1 MADTEKDTETQET
14 TVPCAEPE
22 SSEASAT
29 AAGEEDSDSNFGA
42 FSAYETAES
51 SDIKSSSDGEDD
63 SPSAPKTLEENAD
76 AAADTAPIMMMSSSS
91 LNENDFFDA
100 TSEETVGDADTSEET
115 AVVENVQPETD
126 IFGSV
131 DNTTAATTIT
141 DGLTSAVESQGVIIE
156 NSTDDSTDPFAAFD
170 AITDNIEGGGENESS
185 YIVDS
190 IQDSNIAT
198 AAIGEFE
205 EGTGS
210 NVNDKILAADDD
222 CNDPVADGDSP
233 IGMDELLDNGENTHT
248 ESGEKAPSSD
258 GTHQPDFTD
267 NGVSTLESNDPSEM
281 NNTDKADGTFSAF
294 DAFTEIHDAPPT
306 SLTALS
312 ANEAISVEGDTF
324 SDDES
329 DKQKDAVT
337 ETTAVD
343 TNDDIGQF
351 TAATPLEN
359 ASDENKDNGD
369 NAAFTSSDGADK
381 VDTEEGEAIPSSEDV
396 VQVIEKSTE
405 AANENPIIQDAD
417 LSAKDDDGDD
427 DDFGSFEETIPIQA
441 PQETLAEVIPTE
453 TTNDGIEGTLTPM
466 DNASDSTDRVGNFG
480 LASFETPMER
490 AAGNDNYEKDESIAV
505 VDESNDFGNFSNH
518 EIEKDTHV
526 EAAGE
531 GTNAF
536 GDFAA
541 STEENTM
548 SAMKEGVA
556 DAGEMA
562 DAELSD
568 FGGYSAPPPVEE
580 TPVDQETLE
589 KEDTALAEK
598 DATFVNATIE
608 STEDFGIFSAYKE
621 ENPTDEVD
629 VALTEKDEVPIEQ
642 AANASDDFGDFSA
655 PEEVDT
661 ALAETDVALTE
672 TDTALAETEVGL
684 TDETI
689 EDPSFGDFDGFSA
702 PPVEEADLVEEDSPM
717 ETETD
722 IALAETD
729 TALAET
735 EVAVTNETIEDPSFG
750 DFDGFS
756 SAEEDSP
763 METDTALTEKD
774 ITNTEEVIEDI
785 DDFGNFSAPKPVEV
799 ETTEAAETAGAD
811 DGLAEEDG
819 APAEITPQESD
830 DFGDFSTSAPSHVD
844 ASSNFADVPTPV
856 EAAVDESDEF
866 GDFGGFSS
874 PALED
879 GPSTEASKEE
889 GEESFGDFGDF
900 SATAPAVENDSE
912 QVVDFAAT
920 ASFPDAAVENDSE
933 QVDANDNSESKQSS
947 APDFG
952 DFGDFSTPVETEAT
966 KTEPVVEEPTVE
978 DDDGF
983 GDFGDFE
990 AFEEATPAETTP
1002 DKQQSTPDE
1011 TKATGGE
1018 VPNPQ
1023 LQPSQA
1029 ISDEDDDEF
1038 GDFGDFEES
1047 DATQEPA
1054 GKSEPIGPVV
1064 VLNENVRDIFEKSF
1078 QIDPAIDTAK
1088 RDSCIGL
1095 PFDVPMRT
1103 VLVSKTL
1110 EYTFRSLHFY

>member
-1 MADTEKDTETQET
+1 MADTETQEA

-51 SDIKSSSDGEDD
+51 SDIKSSSDDD
-63 SPSAPKTLEENAD
+63 SPSGNLEENAV
-76 AAADTAPIMMMSSSS
+76 AAATAPIMMSSSS
-91 LNENDFFDA
+91 LNENEFFDA
-100 TSEETVGDADTSEET
+100 TSEDAAGDAGVPDETLEET

-131 DNTTAATTIT
+131 DDTTAATTIP

-170 AITDNIEGGGENESS
+170 AITDNIEGGGTQKQNESS

-210 NVNDKILAADDD
+210 IVNDKILAA
-222 CNDPVADGDSP
+222 NDNYNGPVADGESP
-233 IGMDELLDNGENTHT
+233 IGTDELSENGENTHT
-248 ESGEKAPSSD
+248 ESGENPTLEAPSTD

-267 NGVSTLESNDPSEM
+267 NGVSALESNDPSEK
-281 NNTDKADGTFSAF
+281 NNADKADDAFSAS
-294 DAFTEIHDAPPT
+294 DAFTEIHDVPPT

-312 ANEAISVEGDTF
+312 ANEAISAEGDTF
-324 SDDES
+324 SHDES
-329 DKQKDAVT
+329 DKQIDTVT
-337 ETTAVD
+337 ETTAVY
-343 TNDDIGQF
+343 TKDDIGQF

-359 ASDENKDNGD
+359 VPNENEDNGD
-369 NAAFTSSDGADK
+369 NVAFKSSDGADK
-381 VDTEEGEAIPSSEDV
+381 VDTEEGEALPSLEDV

-417 LSAKDDDGDD
+417 LSAKEDDGDD
-427 DDFGSFEETIPIQA
+427 EDFGSFEETIPIQA
-441 PQETLAEVIPTE
+441 PQETFAEVEPAE
-453 TTNDGIEGTLTPM
+453 TTNDGIEESPCPM
-466 DNASDSTDRVGNFG
+466 DNASDSPDHVDNFG

-518 EIEKDTHV
+518 EVEKDTHF
-526 EAAGE
+526 EAAVE

-536 GDFAA
+536 GDFSA
-541 STEENTM
+541 STEETTV
-548 SAMKEGVA
+548 SAMKEGIAV
-556 DAGEMA
+556 AGETMV
-562 DAELSD
+562 DAEFSD
-568 FGGYSAPPPVEE
+568 FGEYPAPPPVEE

-589 KEDTALAEK
+589 KEDTALE
-598 DATFVNATIE
+598 VE
-608 STEDFGIFSAYKE
+608 SEDFGIFSAHKE
-621 ENPTDEVD
+621 ENLTDEVD
-629 VALTEKDEVPIEQ
+629 AALAENDEVPIEQ
-642 AANASDDFGDFSA
+642 AANVSGDFGDISA

-689 EDPSFGDFDGFSA
+689 DDSSFGDFDGFSA
-702 PPVEEADLVEEDSPM
+702 PPVEEADLVEED
-717 ETETD
+717 
-722 IALAETD
+722 
-729 TALAET
+729 
-735 EVAVTNETIEDPSFG
+735 V
-750 DFDGFS
+750 
-756 SAEEDSP
+756 P
-763 METDTALTEKD
+763 METDTALTEND
-774 ITNTEEVIEDI
+774 ITSTEEVIEDS
-785 DDFGNFSAPKPVEV
+785 DDFGNFSAPKPAEV

-819 APAEITPQESD
+819 SAEITHQESD

-856 EAAVDESDEF
+856 EGAVDESDEF

-900 SATAPAVENDSE
+900 SATAP
-912 QVVDFAAT
+912 
-920 ASFPDAAVENDSE
+920 FPGPAVENDSE
-933 QVDANDNSESKQSS
+933 QVDANDNSENKQSS
-947 APDFG
+947 AADFG
-952 DFGDFSTPVETEAT
+952 DFGDFSTPAETETT

-983 GDFGDFE
+983 GDFE

-1002 DKQQSTPDE
+1002 DKQHSTPDE

-1023 LQPSQA
+1023 VQPLQAVSE
-1029 ISDEDDDEF
+1029 EDDDEF

-1047 DATQEPA
+1047 GATQEPA
-1054 GKSEPIGPVV
+1054 GKSEPSEPVI
-1064 VLNENVRDIFEKSF
+1064 VLNENVRDIFEKAF
-1078 QIDPAIDTAK
+1078 QTDETIDTVK
-1088 RDSCIGL
+1088 RDSCIRL

-1110 EYTFRSLHFY
+1110 EHTFE